1 MKLDKLLLNGKI
13 IALLYQTN
21 MPPKHQTLQ
30 TTRMNFKCPSVLHF
44 VFAVT
49 FIPSLNYLSG

>member
-13 IALLYQTN
+13 IALLSQTN

-30 TTRMNFKCPSVLHF
+30 TTTLNVHLY
-44 VFAVT
+44 
-49 FIPSLNYLSG
+49 FILYLP